1 MVRSPL
7 LLPLADRTALRAA
20 RRRMPISFAN
30 IVAPGEPYPYRLPMR
45 LRARHWGMSSYADLR
60 FYVGD
65 NEGDPLY
72 IILSI
77 NEAPEQLS
85 LYVNTKKPT
94 YLGKCRLPDHVDGDL
109 LVYAIPPMRGNVR
122 ALEIRAL
129 SDDGDPFISYAEMR
143 NYPPEL
149 L

>member
-1 MVRSPL
+1 
-7 LLPLADRTALRAA
+7 
-20 RRRMPISFAN
+20 
-30 IVAPGEPYPYRLPMR
+30 
-45 LRARHWGMSSYADLR
+45 MSSYADLR

-72 IILSI
+72 LILAI
-77 NEAPEQLS
+77 NEVPDRLS

-94 YLGKCRLPDHVDGDL
+94 YLGKCRLSDHVDGDL
-109 LVYAIPPMRGNVR
+109 LVYEIPPMRGNVR

-129 SDDGDPFISYAEMR
+129 DDDGDPFIAYAEMR